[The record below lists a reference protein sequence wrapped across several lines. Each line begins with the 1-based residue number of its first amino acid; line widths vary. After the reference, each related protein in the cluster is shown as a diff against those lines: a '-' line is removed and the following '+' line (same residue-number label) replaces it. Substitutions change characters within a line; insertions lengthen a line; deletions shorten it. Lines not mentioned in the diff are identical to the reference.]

1 MTESVPTSQTAAAV
15 VQHHLATAVQTVV
28 RFQTGLAHYVYDVL
42 TADGQRVV
50 VRLGQVG
57 QSADFVSAVYWHRL
71 LTPRGVPLPNLLGSD
86 VQPPVGSFPF
96 LLMERLPGRD
106 PNDEYPTLSAGQK
119 RLLPQRLVQIQ
130 ASVGEL
136 PPGPGFGFARSYEDR
151 SLHATWADVLLTSLE
166 RSRRHTQSAGL
177 VSTAHVDRVARKL
190 PAYQAYFAAIPP
202 TAFLDDATT
211 KNVLVHNGQLS
222 GIVDVD
228 WVCFGDPLFVVALTQ
243 MALLKTRYN
252 IDYITFWTDELH
264 LTADQ
269 HAVLSL
275 YTAIFAVDFLGELGQ
290 RFNRDVA
297 PAVEAQEIDYLV
309 RILDQLLSRI

>member
-1 MTESVPTSQTAAAV
+1 MSESLPTAETAAAV

-28 RFQTGLAHYVYDVL
+28 RFQTGLAHYVYDVQ
-42 TADGQRVV
+42 TADGRHVV
-50 VRLGQVG
+50 VRLGRLG
-57 QSADFVSAVYWHRL
+57 QAADFVSAVSWHRL
-71 LTPRGVPLPNLLGSD
+71 LVPRGVPLPNLLDSD

-96 LLMERLPGRD
+96 MLMERLPGRD
-106 PNDEYPTLSAGQK
+106 LNDEYPTLSSEQK
-119 RLLPQRLVQIQ
+119 RLLAQRLVQIQ

-136 PPGPGFGFARSYEDR
+136 PAGPGFGFARSYEDP
-151 SLHATWADVLLTSLE
+151 SLHATWADVLLASLE
-166 RSRRHTQSAGL
+166 RSRRHMQSAGV
-177 VSTAHVDRVARKL
+177 VSTTHVDRVARKL
-190 PAYQAYFAAIPP
+190 AAYHSYFAAIPP

-211 KNVLVHNGQLS
+211 KNVLVHDGQLS

-243 MALLKTRYN
+243 MALLKSRYN
-252 IDYITFWTDELH
+252 TDYITFWTDELH

-275 YTAIFAVDFLGELGQ
+275 YTAIFGVDFLGELGQ

-297 PAVEAQEIDYLV
+297 PAVDAQEMDYLIGTID
-309 RILDQLLSRI
+309 RLLSEV